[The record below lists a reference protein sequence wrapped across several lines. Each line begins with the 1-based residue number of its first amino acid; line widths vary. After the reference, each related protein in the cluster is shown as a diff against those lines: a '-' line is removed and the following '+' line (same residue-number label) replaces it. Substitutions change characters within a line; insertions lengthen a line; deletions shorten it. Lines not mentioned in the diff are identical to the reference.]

1 MGCSNDISI
10 EVDNRVQ
17 RRFNNNNNEEYS
29 SEDENIQDFEEYE
42 SK

>member
-10 EVDNRVQ
+10 EVDNRVK
-17 RRFNNNNNEEYS
+17 RKSNNNNNEEYS
-29 SEDENIQDFEEYE
+29 SEHDDVQDFEEYE